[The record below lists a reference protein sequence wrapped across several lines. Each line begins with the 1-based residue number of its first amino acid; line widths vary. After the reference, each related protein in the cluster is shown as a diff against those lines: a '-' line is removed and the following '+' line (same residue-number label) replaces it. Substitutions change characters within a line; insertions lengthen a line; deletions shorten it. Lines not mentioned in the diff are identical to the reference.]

1 MGHHLVIGALFG
13 QNSTWIHVNPRVDNM
28 TFRTTAEEMERL
40 QLSDDDSEIW
50 DSPSKRGTQKKFIP
64 RASDENITPEPRAST
79 DAAHEGDDP
88 LYDRKEA
95 RETALRAE
103 LQGVRNINQVIEG
116 LLSSLDSAK
125 GNMEVCNLVAIDIR
139 PHLTMNPQT
148 VSQTVTSASTLLNTW
163 TRILS
168 QTEHNQRLILNPNW
182 HGATQDVA
190 DIENEAIRKQQEAER
205 REHALQL
212 QREANARK
220 AEEIEARR
228 AQVTRGTRGTVRG
241 TRGTTRGTV
250 RSTGLG
256 RTPSVSTTR
265 TVRGGSTTV
274 PRPTGASGIARGSGI
289 SRGRKV

>member
-1 MGHHLVIGALFG
+1 
-13 QNSTWIHVNPRVDNM
+13 M

-50 DSPSKRGTQKKFIP
+50 DSPSKRGTHKKFTP
-64 RASDENITPEPRAST
+64 KSSDEKVTPEPRASHDT
-79 DAAHEGDDP
+79 AHEGDDP

-95 RETALRAE
+95 REAALRAE

-125 GNMEVCNLVAIDIR
+125 GNME
-139 PHLTMNPQT
+139 T

-190 DIENEAIRKQQEAER
+190 DLEHEEIRRQQAAER
-205 REHALQL
+205 RELALQQ
-212 QREANARK
+212 QREAAARK

-228 AQVTRGTRGTVRG
+228 AQVTRGTRGTARG
-241 TRGTTRGTV
+241 TRGTTTRGTV

-265 TVRGGSTTV
+265 TATRGSTTTQ
-274 PRPTGASGIARGSGI
+274 RPASGIARGSGI
-289 SRGRKV
+289 SRGRGKV